1 MQLPTSKIQLTL
13 FQSWL
18 TLPQAFTVRNST
30 PWPMAKTCVLFNN
43 IPCDQTTSTMVP
55 VFMNLQVLQ
64 LHFHLQENVQNYYLF
79 IFFSNFL
86 KFFLFLKTFI
96 IFTHVQVKPVY
107 KSTWH
112 FQVKNQIFHHFL

>member
-64 LHFHLQENVQNYYLF
+64 LHFHLQENVQNYYLLF
-79 IFFSNFL
+79 FL
-86 KFFLFLKTFI
+86 KFFK
-96 IFTHVQVKPVY
+96 IFPFFKDIYHIYSCTSQTCV
-107 KSTWH
+107 
-112 FQVKNQIFHHFL
+112 